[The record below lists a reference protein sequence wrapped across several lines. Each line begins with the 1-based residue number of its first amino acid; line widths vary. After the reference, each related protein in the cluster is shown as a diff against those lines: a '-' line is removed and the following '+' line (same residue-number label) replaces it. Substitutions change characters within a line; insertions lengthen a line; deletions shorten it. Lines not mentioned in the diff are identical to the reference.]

1 MVVAGPT
8 ASGKSA
14 LAVALAQALDGEVV
28 NADSMQVYRDL
39 SILTARPDADEMAG
53 VPHHLYGLLAADETC
68 AAGLWLEWM
77 HALLPEIWARGR
89 VAVVTG
95 GTGLYIRALIDGLA
109 PVPEVAAGVR
119 AAVSADYD
127 RDPAAFVAA
136 LAAVDPASAAAIPPA
151 NRQRM
156 IRAAEVFRAT
166 GRPISAWQ
174 AEPHRG
180 GLAVP
185 PAVVAIE
192 PERAWLYDRCDRRFD
207 RMLQTGA
214 WEQVRAAMAAGLTPE
229 APLARG
235 LGARALMAALAGDL
249 PEAEAVA
256 RAQRETRNY
265 AKRQSTWFR
274 RQLDADLVLRP
285 PADALDSPRI
295 AEKVAEILKLRRHG
309 GCKGSAPRPADG

>member
-39 SILTARPDADEMAG
+39 SILTARPTEAETAG
-53 VPHHLYGLLAADETC
+53 VPHHLYGLLSPYETC
-68 AAGLWLEWM
+68 AAGLWLEWL

-89 VAVVTG
+89 VAVVAG
-95 GTGLYIRALIDGLA
+95 GTGLYARALIDGLA
-109 PVPEVAAGVR
+109 PVPEVAAAVR
-119 AAVSADYD
+119 AEVSADYD
-127 RDPAAFVAA
+127 RDPVGFAAA
-136 LAAVDPASAAAIPPA
+136 LAAVDPVSAAAIPPA

-156 IRAAEVFRAT
+156 IRATEVFRAT

-180 GLAVP
+180 GLAVR
-185 PAVVAIE
+185 PAVVALD
-192 PERAWLYDRCDRRFD
+192 PERDWLYDRCDRRFD
-207 RMLQTGA
+207 RMLETGA
-214 WEQVRAAMAAGLTPE
+214 WDEVREAMAAGLGPA

-235 LGARALMAALAGDL
+235 LGTRALMAALSGEL

-256 RAQRETRNY
+256 QAKRETRNY

-274 RQLDADLVLRP
+274 RQLVADVVLRP
-285 PADALDSPRI
+285 LGDSVDSPPI
-295 AEKVAEILKLRRHG
+295 AEKVAEILAARMQRFRAG
-309 GCKGSAPRPADG
+309 PRG